1 MIRTYHKRL
10 IFCLSLVIVFLQ
22 IHQMADASGIE
33 GKWNGQ
39 IRVQGSVAGYEKSHI
54 LDLTGDTGPFR
65 DGALDARL
73 NGTLF
78 VGDRLT
84 FETHYEAVL
93 SGGQSREALGELTRL
108 IPGGAP
114 LMSGPPSD
122 DRRLFSLTHVIS
134 DDENR
139 LMYHRLDRLSATYT
153 NDRITVRA
161 GRQALTW
168 GNGLVFNPMDL
179 LNPFAPSDVIRDY
192 KAGDDMLVLQGD
204 YGPFSDL
211 QLVYVPRRNPGT
223 GNVSNS
229 ASSVAGKA
237 QWTALESDWNLL
249 FSSHYEDTVLGIGM
263 VRYIKDAAWRTDL
276 TYTAMDGDISDGY
289 FSAVTNLDYSWVW
302 GGYNFYGLG
311 EVYYNGLGKT
321 DPMDALRDGDLQTR
335 ITRGDLFTLGRWY
348 ATGQIQ
354 FEAHPLVNIFL
365 STIVNLNDPSMLL
378 QPRITWDVLSS
389 TRILAGL
396 DIPVGAGGTE
406 YGGPIHAP
414 TGKQVGAPL
423 KGYVIATWY
432 F

>member
-1 MIRTYHKRL
+1 
-10 IFCLSLVIVFLQ
+10 
-22 IHQMADASGIE
+22 MAEASGIE

-39 IRVQGSVAGYEKSHI
+39 IRVQGSVAGYKDSHI
-54 LDLTGDTGPFR
+54 LGLTGDTGPFL

-84 FETHYEAVL
+84 FEAHYEAVL
-93 SGGQSREALGELTRL
+93 SGGQSRETLGELPGL
-108 IPGGAP
+108 IQDSAP
-114 LMSGPPSD
+114 LIIGPPSD
-122 DRRLFSLTHVIS
+122 DRRLFSLTHVITDS
-134 DDENR
+134 ENR
-139 LMYHRLDRLSATYT
+139 LMYHRLDRLSATCT
-153 NDRITVRA
+153 SDTITVRA

-192 KAGDDMLVLQGD
+192 KAGDDMLVVQG
-204 YGPFSDL
+204 YSGPFSDI
-211 QLVYVPRRNPGT
+211 QIAYVPRRNPGT
-223 GNVSNS
+223 GNVSGN
-229 ASSVAGKA
+229 ASSFAGKA
-237 QWTALESDWNLL
+237 QWTALESDWDLL
-249 FSSHYEDTVLGIGM
+249 FSRHYEDTVLGIGM
-263 VRYIKDAAWRTDL
+263 VRYIRDAAWRTDL
-276 TYTAMDGDISDGY
+276 TYTAMDGDISDGF

-302 GGYNFYGLG
+302 GGHNFYGLG
-311 EVYYNGLGKT
+311 EIYYNGLGKT
-321 DPMDALRDGDLQTR
+321 NPMDALRDEDLQTR
-335 ITRGDLFTLGRWY
+335 LERGDLFTMGKWY
-348 ATGQIQ
+348 ATGQVQ

-378 QPRITWDVLSS
+378 QPRFTWDVLSS
-389 TRILAGL
+389 TRILAGM
-396 DIPVGAGGTE
+396 DIPVGASGTE